1 VSDHRRARI
10 LIPDTTPLSL
20 LAMVGREALDW
31 LFVPGAEVWVT
42 DMVRH
47 EALRDP
53 EPGDDQRKEH
63 RQALRGWFA
72 DNAHRLHIKP
82 TSEGRDYERAMRN
95 WNRAGRVPEDRP
107 SWVDRGERS
116 MRQALAVTRDLIEEG
131 ESVLL
136 LVDDRAARALLAQAA
151 QTEGLDADL
160 MATET
165 FVALLEQ
172 DFGVVAAGT
181 AWQVIH
187 IAASGN
193 EPVAPEP
200 DPIHIRAW

>member
-1 VSDHRRARI
+1 MSDHRRARI
-10 LIPDTTPLSL
+10 LIPDNTPLSL
-20 LAMVGREALDW
+20 LAMVGRDALDW

-53 EPGDDQRKEH
+53 GPGDGPRKEH
-63 RQALRGWFA
+63 RQALQDWFT
-72 DNAHRLHIKP
+72 DNAHRLRIEV

-95 WNRAGRVPEDRP
+95 WIRAGRVPEDRP
-107 SWVDRGERS
+107 SWTDRGERS
-116 MRQALAVTRDLIEEG
+116 MRQALAVTRNLIENG

-151 QTEGLDADL
+151 QTEGLNADL

-165 FVALLEQ
+165 FLALLEQ
-172 DFGVVAAGT
+172 DFGVAAAGA
-181 AWQVIH
+181 AWQAIH

-193 EPVAPEP
+193 EPAAPEP